1 MRRLPPLNALRAFEA
16 AARHLS
22 FKKAAEELHVTPAA
36 VSHQVKALEDYLRV
50 SLFRRL
56 TRALALTKAGEN
68 YYPPVRDGFDRF
80 ANATG
85 QLLAEEGAGPL
96 TVSTTIAFAAK
107 WLVPRLGRLRL
118 EQPEID
124 VRIHATDEI
133 VDFARENVD
142 VAIRYGRGRYP
153 GLHAERLF
161 DDEVFPVCGP
171 GLIDGS
177 PPLRKPDD
185 LRHHTLLHFEWAKHN
200 ETDPSWRLWLRA
212 AGITGIDTTRGPKF
226 NDESMAVQAA
236 IDGHGVALC
245 SSVLVADDLAEGRL
259 VKPFD
264 VSLQV
269 EFAYYLAYPQAAS
282 NQPKVAAFRQWIG
295 AEGSK
300 SESLSVVGSPEL

>member
-36 VSHQVKALEDYLRV
+36 VSHQVKALEDYLGV

-80 ANATG
+80 ASATG
-85 QLLAEEGAGPL
+85 RLLAEEGAGPL

-107 WLVPRLGRLRL
+107 WLVPRLNRLHD
-118 EQPEID
+118 EHPEID

-133 VDFARENVD
+133 VDFARDNVD
-142 VAIRYGRGRYP
+142 VAIRYGPGRYP
-153 GLHAERLF
+153 GLHAERF
-161 DDEVFPVCGP
+161 FGDEVYPVCNP

-185 LRHHTLLHFEWAKHN
+185 LRHHTLLHFEWVKRV

-212 AGITGIDTTRGPKF
+212 AGVAGIDTTRGLKF

-236 IDGHGVALC
+236 IDGDGVALC

-264 VSLQV
+264 VSLEV
-269 EFAYYLAYPQAAS
+269 EHAYYLVYPQAAF
-282 NQPKVAAFRQWIG
+282 NPPKVTAFHKWIDAEALKGEGLTAA
-295 AEGSK
+295 K
-300 SESLSVVGSPEL
+300 NPK